1 MVGKIGVIGGGIM
14 GSGIAQ
20 VAAQAGYQ
28 VVIRDV
34 EEKYLQQALNTINK
48 SLGIMK
54 QKGKLTSEQAD
65 QILGRIRGT
74 LELKQVVSDANLI
87 IEAVPED
94 LELKKQVFKELDE
107 ICPRDTVLATNT
119 SSLSITTLAS
129 VTSRPEKVIGMH
141 FSNPV
146 TVMMGVEVIKGKDTS
161 DETLE
166 VVKEV
171 SEKMGKKTFVVQ
183 DFPGFA
189 GNRILPLIINEAF
202 YLLWE
207 RIISPEDLDELCKT
221 LFRWPM
227 GPCELGDLVGL
238 DTILSILEYLHKE
251 VDDKYRPCP
260 LLKQAVAAGHLGR
273 KSGRGIYEYSQ

>member
-74 LELKQVVSDANLI
+74 LDLKQVASDANLI

>member
-54 QKGKLTSEQAD
+54 EKGKLTSEQVD

-74 LELKQVVSDANLI
+74 LDLKQVASDANLI
-87 IEAVPED
+87 IEVVPED

-119 SSLSITTLAS
+119 SSLSVTTLAS

-146 TVMMGVEVIKGKDTS
+146 AVMMGVEVIKGKDTS